1 MISTKHSIS
10 RCKMNY
16 CIPGHHFIRLVSHVL
31 WLKSVI
37 HSSRSRNMH
46 QLGTVAFLTI
56 MDQNITAENEFART
70 WEIISE
76 IQGVVLE

>member
-1 MISTKHSIS
+1 
-10 RCKMNY
+10 
-16 CIPGHHFIRLVSHVL
+16 
-31 WLKSVI
+31 
-37 HSSRSRNMH
+37 MH